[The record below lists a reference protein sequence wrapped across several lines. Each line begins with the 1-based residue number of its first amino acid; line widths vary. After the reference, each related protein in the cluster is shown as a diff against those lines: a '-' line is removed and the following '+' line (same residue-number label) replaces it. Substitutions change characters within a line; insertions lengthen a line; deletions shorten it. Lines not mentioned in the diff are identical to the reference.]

1 MGSVRDPRLGWSC
14 IMSTP
19 LYFAA
24 KSISMSKR
32 SGRKPQTLLMA
43 AKHNLREHHAEFGAA
58 ENIMLEHS
66 HRNIILHGPTR
77 ASDIVDMANGLMI
90 KYAVPK
96 RKLREDHVQALEFV
110 ISVRSDS
117 IIDEMAYFMASKRW
131 FIEVFGHE
139 MLLSVVVHYDE
150 SEPHMHALILPFVNG
165 HYQGGAPIG
174 KTNLPKLINR
184 FADDVGKPY
193 GLSFK
198 SKPKV
203 HVTQRTAAFN
213 LVIDHLSRQSDPV
226 ITSRVWRVVAERIK
240 HAPQDFLE
248 VLGLEMPHTA
258 HKATRTMAQIFTSTG
273 KKTDEDRRI
282 QMGQDLSCVG
292 QGHFSAPFNKRGA
305 KE

>member
-1 MGSVRDPRLGWSC
+1 
-14 IMSTP
+14 MSTP

-32 SGRKPQTLLMA
+32 SGRKPQNLLTA
-43 AKHNLREHHAEFGAA
+43 AKHNLREHQAEFGAA
-58 ENIMLEHS
+58 ENITLEHS
-66 HRNIILHGPTR
+66 HRNVILQGPTR
-77 ASDIVDMANGLMI
+77 AADIVNMANGLMI

-131 FIEVFGHE
+131 LIEVFGDE

-165 HYQGGAPIG
+165 QYQGGAPIG
-174 KTNLPKLINR
+174 KTNLPKLITQ
-184 FADDVGKPY
+184 FAADVGKPH
-193 GLSFK
+193 GLFFK

-203 HVTQRTAAFN
+203 HATQRTAAFN
-213 LVIDHLSRQSDPV
+213 LVIDHLSRRSDPV
-226 ITSRVWRVVAERIK
+226 ISSSVWKVIAERIK

-248 VLGLEMPHTA
+248 VLGLEMPHQP
-258 HKATRTMAQIFTSTG
+258 HKAPRTMAQIFTSTG
-273 KKTDEDRRI
+273 KQTEEDRYI

-292 QGHFSAPFNKRGA
+292 QRHFSTPIHKHGA
-305 KE
+305 KK